1 MKAKLKVLIALFI
14 AGLFSAQQ
22 MNEYQFGMPF
32 TMSYP
37 IGYVKSYDLNDV
49 AAAQF
54 SSPVN
59 EKYSIVIQTEKDNLT
74 FFQLAFS
81 NLVEAGD
88 YYSKSIKDGLKD
100 DQFLKYTNP
109 KQLTINGESAVES
122 TVEGTFSD
130 DGSSSLSTQLY
141 YHITIVETA
150 KHYYQIL
157 SWCALKDK
165 DKNVEEF
172 RKIAKTFKENK

>member
-1 MKAKLKVLIALFI
+1 MKAKLKVLIAIFI
-14 AGLFSAQQ
+14 GGLFSAQQ

-32 TMSYP
+32 TISYP
-37 IGYVKSYDLNDV
+37 IGYVKMYDLNDV

-59 EKYSIVIQTEKDNLT
+59 GKHSMVIQTEKDNLT
-74 FFQLAFS
+74 FFKVGFS
-81 NLVEAGD
+81 NLLEAGD
-88 YYSKSIKDGLKD
+88 YYSKSIKEVFND

-109 KQLTINGESAVES
+109 KQLIINGQSAVES
-122 TVEGTFSD
+122 TVEGSFSD
-130 DGSSSLSTQLY
+130 DESNLFTQLF

-172 RKIAKTFKENK
+172 RKIAKTFRENK